1 MVIYMTIKKN
11 FFIKFSIFL
20 AAAALVHIFI
30 LAITEFQARE
40 SEQYVS
46 QAVITLSLI
55 LSLPLMYLLNLLS
68 AKLAAHMGKILK
80 LIIELALLLI
90 IAVAGLYLRVLVIK
104 TYPLAMESDYKFYY
118 DVAVMLKN
126 GTILTQSNNE
136 YISLFPN
143 TFGYSFIL
151 SLVLRIFGENPQ
163 VPLYFNAIISAG
175 AAVISYYIGK
185 LLFGRRIGLVV
196 LLLSMFIPSQILYTS
211 VNGSEALF
219 TVVVYLAALLI
230 LYVQKKYNPESSS
243 VVNII
248 ILFFV
253 SGALI
258 AVSAAARPMGFIL
271 LIAVIITLLSTS
283 EKVDSKILGKKP
295 FAYIYMSRGWLK
307 ASTVVLGYLLLTVL
321 INTGIKGTIDKDIST
336 AAGYSLLVG
345 LDINHD
351 GGYSEESMN
360 YLYDT
365 YRQTGDPNAAN
376 QACLNLAVQRFKQ
389 NPAGILKLFAKKI
402 SLLWADD
409 QYGVT
414 TNYVTLENQKLL
426 TAQRVNQLNT
436 LSKYSNIYYI
446 FLLFYSS
453 VGVIM
458 LLLKKE
464 RNNVYLIIIFFIGIF
479 ALHLFVEVQNRYHY
493 YMLNSFAIFAAS
505 GIYMLKKDKKVENE
519 VIYTSE
525 PIHAVSIVQESDS
538 REDHLDFDIQRAIE
552 EGHITV
558 AVSKAYTGNKHEYE
572 EKT

>member
-1 MVIYMTIKKN
+1 MTIKKN

-20 AAAALVHIFI
+20 AAAVLVHIFI
-30 LAITEFQARE
+30 LAVTEFQARE

-46 QAVITLSLI
+46 QAVITFSLI
-55 LSLPLMYLLNLLS
+55 LSLPVMYLLNFLS
-68 AKLAAHMGKILK
+68 AKLAAHLGKALK

-90 IAVAGLYLRVLVIK
+90 IAAAGLYLRLLVIK
-104 TYPLAMESDYKFYY
+104 AYPLAMESDYKFYY

-143 TFGYSFIL
+143 TFGYSFVL
-151 SLVLRIFGENPQ
+151 SLVLRIFGEKPQ
-163 VPLYFNAIISAG
+163 LPLYFNAVISAG

-185 LLFGRRIGLVV
+185 LLFGRRIGLIV
-196 LLLSMFIPSQILYTS
+196 LVLSIFIPSQILYSS

-219 TVVVYLAALLI
+219 TFFVYLAALLI
-230 LYVQKKYNPESSS
+230 LYVQKKYNPESAS

-248 ILFFV
+248 LLFFLC
-253 SGALI
+253 GALI
-258 AVSAAARPMGFIL
+258 AVAAAARPMGLIL
-271 LIAVIITLLSTS
+271 LIAVIISLLSTS
-283 EKVDSKILGKKP
+283 EKLDSRILGKKT
-295 FAYIYMSRGWLK
+295 FVYIYMSRGWLK
-307 ASTVVLGYLLLTVL
+307 ASTVVIAYLLLTVL

-345 LDINHD
+345 LDIEHD

-365 YRQTGDPNAAN
+365 YRQTGNPNAAN
-376 QACLNLAVQRFKQ
+376 QACLDLALERVKQ
-389 NPAGILKLFAKKI
+389 NPVGILKLFTKKI

-414 TNYVTLENQKLL
+414 TNYVTLENQRLL
-426 TAQRVNQLNT
+426 TTQRLNQLNA
-436 LSKYSNIYYI
+436 LSKYSNLYYI
-446 FLLFYSS
+446 FLLFYSC
-453 VGVIM
+453 VGAVL

-464 RNNVYLIIIFFIGIF
+464 RSNVYLIVIFFIGTF
-479 ALHLFVEVQNRYHY
+479 ALHLLVEVQNRYHY
-493 YMLNSFAIFAAS
+493 YILNSFAILAAA
-505 GIYMLKKDKKVENE
+505 GIYLLKKDEQKEKEA
-519 VIYTSE
+519 IYASE
-525 PIHAVSIVQESDS
+525 PIEEAAAIPVSDS
-538 REDHLDFDIQRAIE
+538 RESHLGFDIQKAIE

-558 AVSKAYTGNKHEYE
+558 AVSEAYTGNKNEYE